1 VDRRQKNQKIDQAI
15 QGKMVGECEVIPVGR
30 STCGMFTCLCM
41 LVLAWTGLEGCAHK
55 VDHYARLNQSID
67 EQDYEF
73 ALKLMDASKA
83 NYKDRNAVLF
93 YMENGLVAHFAGR
106 YQESNQSLLKAEAH
120 LDELYT
126 RSISKQAASF
136 IFNDNTI
143 PYRGEDFEDT
153 LVNLFM
159 ALNYTGLGFIEDAL
173 VEARQ
178 LDNELNLINSRYA
191 DDQKNVYRDD
201 AFIRLLMGVLYEA
214 GNEINDA
221 FISYR
226 RAEEVYRTD
235 YQDNYGV
242 HPPQFLIENLLSAA
256 QALGFEKEML
266 TIQQMYPGISHP
278 DPDEKRNLAEILI
291 IHYNG
296 LGPEKVERAW
306 VVPVPGGSIVKV
318 AYPQFE
324 KKNYKITRSVARL
337 RHLDNGKTYRFSTQ
351 LVEDIGSIAILNL
364 DNHMARIKAKAIARA
379 ATKYL
384 IIKAASEEAKEQGG
398 DLVGLMVQLAGNI
411 TAALTERADVRYWRM
426 LPDEIRIGRTLV
438 PAGRYDGEI
447 DFVDSGGG
455 VVITRNIKPFLAGSG
470 EKKFIIQRT
479 IR

>member
-1 VDRRQKNQKIDQAI
+1 
-15 QGKMVGECEVIPVGR
+15 MVGECEVIPVGR
-30 STCGMFTCLCM
+30 SICGMFTCLCI
-41 LVLAWTGLEGCAHK
+41 LVLAWTGLEACAHK

-73 ALKLMDASKA
+73 ALKLMDESKA
-83 NYKDRNAVLF
+83 SYKDRNAVLF

-106 YQESNQSLLKAEAH
+106 YQESNQSLLKAESR

-159 ALNYTGLGFIEDAL
+159 ALNYAGLGLIADAL

-191 DDQKNVYRDD
+191 DDQKNVYSED

-214 GNEINDA
+214 GDEINDA

-235 YQDNYGV
+235 YQHNYGV

-256 QALGFEKEML
+256 QALDFDKEML
-266 TIQQMYPGISHP
+266 TIQQMYPSISHP
-278 DPDEKRNLAEILI
+278 DPNEKRNLAEIFI

-306 VVPVPGGSIVKV
+306 VVPVPEGYIVKV

-324 KKNYKITRSVARL
+324 KKNYEIARGVVRL
-337 RHLDNGKTYRFSTQ
+337 RHLDNGKTYHFSTQ
-351 LVEDIGSIAILNL
+351 LVEDIGSIAIVNL

-379 ATKYL
+379 ATKYF
-384 IIKAASEEAKEQGG
+384 IIKVASEEAREQGG
-398 DLVGLMVQLAGNI
+398 DLVGVLVQLAGNI

-426 LPDEIRIGRTLV
+426 LPDEIRIGRALV
-438 PAGRYDGEI
+438 PAGKYDGEI

>member
-1 VDRRQKNQKIDQAI
+1 
-15 QGKMVGECEVIPVGR
+15 MVGECKVIPVSR

-67 EQDYEF
+67 EQDYDF
-73 ALKLMDASKA
+73 ALKLMDASKKS
-83 NYKDRNAVLF
+83 YKDHNAVLF
-93 YMENGLVAHFAGR
+93 HMENGLVAHFAGR
-106 YQESNQSLLKAEAH
+106 YQESNQSLLNAEARI
-120 LDELYT
+120 DELYT

-136 IFNDNTI
+136 IFNDNVI

-159 ALNYTGLGFIEDAL
+159 ALNYAGLGLTEDAI

-191 DDQKNVYRDD
+191 DDQKNVYRED
-201 AFIRLLMGVLYEA
+201 AFIRLLMGVLYET

-221 FISYR
+221 FIAYR

-235 YQDNYGV
+235 YQHNYGV

-256 QALGFEKEML
+256 QALGFEKEMIA
-266 TIQQMYPGISHP
+266 IQQLYPGISHP
-278 DPDEKRNLAEILI
+278 HPNEKRNLAEIFI

-306 VVPVPGGSIVKV
+306 VVPVPEGYIVKV
-318 AYPQFE
+318 AYPIFE
-324 KKNYKITRSVARL
+324 KKNYEITRSVVRL

-384 IIKAASEEAKEQGG
+384 IIKAASEEAREQSG
-398 DLVGLMVQLAGNI
+398 DLAGLIVQLAGNI
-411 TAALTERADVRYWRM
+411 TTALTERADVRYWRM
-426 LPDEIRIGRTLV
+426 LPDEIRMGRALI

-447 DFVDSGGG
+447 DFVGSGGG
-455 VVITRNIKPFLAGSG
+455 VVISRNIEPFLVASG
-470 EKKFIIQRT
+470 EKKFIMQRT

>member
-1 VDRRQKNQKIDQAI
+1 
-15 QGKMVGECEVIPVGR
+15 MVGECEVIPVGR
-30 STCGMFTCLCM
+30 SICGMFTCLCI

-73 ALKLMDASKA
+73 ALKLMDESKA
-83 NYKDRNAVLF
+83 SYKDRNAVLF

-106 YQESNQSLLKAEAH
+106 YQESNQSLLKAEAR

-159 ALNYTGLGFIEDAL
+159 ALNYAGLGLIEDAL

-191 DDQKNVYRDD
+191 DDQKNVYSED

-214 GNEINDA
+214 GDEINDA

-235 YQDNYGV
+235 YQHNYGV

-256 QALGFEKEML
+256 QALDFDKEML
-266 TIQQMYPGISHP
+266 TIQQMYPSISHP
-278 DPDEKRNLAEILI
+278 DPDEKRNLAEIFI

-306 VVPVPGGSIVKV
+306 VVPVPEGYIVKV

-324 KKNYKITRSVARL
+324 KKNYEIARGVVRL
-337 RHLDNGKTYRFSTQ
+337 RHLDNGKTYHFSTQ
-351 LVEDIGSIAILNL
+351 LVEDIGSIAIVNL

-379 ATKYL
+379 ATKYF
-384 IIKAASEEAKEQGG
+384 IIKVASEEAREQGG
-398 DLVGLMVQLAGNI
+398 DLVGVLVQLAGNI

-426 LPDEIRIGRTLV
+426 LPDEIRIGRALV
-438 PAGRYDGEI
+438 PAGKYDGEI

>member
-1 VDRRQKNQKIDQAI
+1 
-15 QGKMVGECEVIPVGR
+15 
-30 STCGMFTCLCM
+30 M
-41 LVLAWTGLEGCAHK
+41 LVLFWTGLEGCAHK
-55 VDHYARLNQSID
+55 IDHYARLNQSID
-67 EQDYEF
+67 AQDYDF
-73 ALKLMDASKA
+73 ALKLMDASKESY
-83 NYKDRNAVLF
+83 NDHNAVLF

-106 YQESNQSLLKAEAH
+106 YQESNQSLSKAEMR

-136 IFNDNTI
+136 VFNDNTI
-143 PYRGEDFEDT
+143 PYRGEDFEDA

-159 ALNYTGLGFIEDAL
+159 ALNYTELGLIEDAL

-191 DDQKNVYRDD
+191 DDQKNVYKED
-201 AFIRLLMGVLYEA
+201 AFIRLLMGVLYET

-235 YQDNYGV
+235 YQPNYGV
-242 HPPQFLIENLLSAA
+242 HPPRFLIENLLSAA
-256 QALGFEKEML
+256 QALGFEREMV
-266 TIQQMYPGISHP
+266 TIQEMYPGISHP
-278 DPDEKRNLAEILI
+278 DPDEKRNLAEIFI

-306 VVPVPGGSIVKV
+306 IVPLPGGYIVKV
-318 AYPQFE
+318 AYPEFE
-324 KKNYKITRSVARL
+324 KKNYAITRSVVRL
-337 RHLDNGKTYRFSTQ
+337 RHLDNGRTYRFSTQ

-384 IIKAASEEAKEQGG
+384 ITKAASEEAREQSG
-398 DLVGLMVQLAGNI
+398 DLVGLMVQLVGNM

-426 LPDEIRIGRTLV
+426 LPDEIRIGRVLV
-438 PAGRYDGEI
+438 PAGRYDGAI

-455 VVITRNIKPFLAGSG
+455 VVISRNIKPLLVATGQ
-470 EKKFIIQRT
+470 KKFLIQRT

>member
-1 VDRRQKNQKIDQAI
+1 
-15 QGKMVGECEVIPVGR
+15 MVGECKVIPVGR
-30 STCGMFTCLCM
+30 STCSMFTCLCM

-67 EQDYEF
+67 EQDYDF
-73 ALKLMDASKA
+73 ALKLIDASKKS
-83 NYKDRNAVLF
+83 YKDRDAVLF
-93 YMENGLVAHFAGR
+93 HMENGLVAHFAGR
-106 YQESNQSLLKAEAH
+106 YQESNQSLLNAEARI
-120 LDELYT
+120 DELYT

-136 IFNDNTI
+136 IFNDNAT

-159 ALNYTGLGFIEDAL
+159 ALNYAGLGLTEDAI

-191 DDQKNVYRDD
+191 DDQKNVYRED
-201 AFIRLLMGVLYEA
+201 AFIRLLMGVLYET

-235 YQDNYGV
+235 YQHNYGV

-256 QALGFEKEML
+256 QALGFEKEMIA
-266 TIQQMYPGISHP
+266 IQQMYPGISHP
-278 DPDEKRNLAEILI
+278 DPNEKRNLAEIFI

-306 VVPVPGGSIVKV
+306 VVPVPEGYIVKV
-318 AYPQFE
+318 AYPIFE
-324 KKNYKITRSVARL
+324 KKNYEITRSVVRL

-364 DNHMARIKAKAIARA
+364 HNHMARIKAKAIARA

-384 IIKAASEEAKEQGG
+384 IIKVASEEAREQSG

-411 TAALTERADVRYWRM
+411 TTALTERADVRYWRM
-426 LPDEIRIGRTLV
+426 LPDEIRMGRALI

-455 VVITRNIKPFLAGSG
+455 VVISRNVEPFLVASG

>member
-1 VDRRQKNQKIDQAI
+1 
-15 QGKMVGECEVIPVGR
+15 MVGECEVIPVGR
-30 STCGMFTCLCM
+30 SICGMFTCLCI
-41 LVLAWTGLEGCAHK
+41 LVLAWTGLEACAHK

-73 ALKLMDASKA
+73 ALKLMDESKA
-83 NYKDRNAVLF
+83 SYKDRNAVLF

-106 YQESNQSLLKAEAH
+106 YQESNQSLLKAESR

-159 ALNYTGLGFIEDAL
+159 ALNYAGLGLIEDAL

-191 DDQKNVYRDD
+191 DDQKNVYSED

-214 GNEINDA
+214 GDEINDA

-235 YQDNYGV
+235 YQHNYGV

-256 QALGFEKEML
+256 QALDFDKEML
-266 TIQQMYPGISHP
+266 TIQQMYPSISHP
-278 DPDEKRNLAEILI
+278 DPDEKRNLAEIFI

-306 VVPVPGGSIVKV
+306 VVPVPEGYIVKV

-324 KKNYKITRSVARL
+324 KKNYEIARGVVRL
-337 RHLDNGKTYRFSTQ
+337 RHLDNGKTYHFSTQ
-351 LVEDIGSIAILNL
+351 LVEDIGSIAIVNL

-379 ATKYL
+379 ATKYF
-384 IIKAASEEAKEQGG
+384 IIKVASEEAREQGG
-398 DLVGLMVQLAGNI
+398 DLVGVLVQLAGNI

-426 LPDEIRIGRTLV
+426 LPDEIRIGRALV
-438 PAGRYDGEI
+438 PAGKYDGEI

>member
-1 VDRRQKNQKIDQAI
+1 
-15 QGKMVGECEVIPVGR
+15 MVGECEVIPVGR
-30 STCGMFTCLCM
+30 SICGMFTCLCI

-73 ALKLMDASKA
+73 ALKLMDESKA
-83 NYKDRNAVLF
+83 SYKDRNAVLF

-106 YQESNQSLLKAEAH
+106 YQESNQSLLKAEAR

-159 ALNYTGLGFIEDAL
+159 ALNYAGLGLIADAL

-191 DDQKNVYRDD
+191 DDQKNVYSED

-214 GNEINDA
+214 GDEINDA

-235 YQDNYGV
+235 YQHNYGV

-256 QALGFEKEML
+256 QALDFDKEML
-266 TIQQMYPGISHP
+266 TIQQMYPSISHP
-278 DPDEKRNLAEILI
+278 DPNEKRNLAEIFI

-306 VVPVPGGSIVKV
+306 VVPVPEGYIVKV

-324 KKNYKITRSVARL
+324 KKNYEIARGVVRL
-337 RHLDNGKTYRFSTQ
+337 RHLDNGKTYHFSTQ
-351 LVEDIGSIAILNL
+351 LVEDIGSIAIVNL

-379 ATKYL
+379 ATKYF
-384 IIKAASEEAKEQGG
+384 IIKVASEEAREQGG
-398 DLVGLMVQLAGNI
+398 DLVGVLVQLAGNI

-426 LPDEIRIGRTLV
+426 LPDEIRIGRALV
-438 PAGRYDGEI
+438 PAGKYDGEI